1 MTHLFLETGKKT
13 TSEYVFIDTLLKV
26 LNIRDKVVIET
37 VDGKDNLANAK
48 NIFYTNTLEGGN
60 NIIIFDAD
68 SPKNSGGFD
77 NRRRDILNILASLGI
92 TSDLFLFPNNHEDGC
107 FEDLL
112 LKIANNK
119 KYNQFFDCFS
129 DYEKCLGDN
138 YEHPNLKGKVFTYI
152 SSMKSLSKTQR
163 DNLGKGAWMFD
174 NPEFWDINSNELIPL
189 IDFLIKTVK

>member
-26 LNIRDKVVIET
+26 LNSRDKVIIET

-68 SPKNSGGFD
+68 SPQKSGGFD
-77 NRRRDILNILASLGI
+77 DRRRDILNILASHSI
-92 TSDLFLFPNNHEDGC
+92 SADLFLFPNNHEDGC

-112 LKIANNK
+112 LKIANK
-119 KYNQFFDCFS
+119 EKYNQFFDCFS

-163 DNLGKGAWMFD
+163 DNLGKGAWLFD
-174 NPEFWDINSNELIPL
+174 NPDFWDIKSKELIPL
-189 IDFLIKTVK
+189 IDFLNKTVK